1 MIVIPYLWHTV
12 DYINEG
18 NSPVYSCGNNAISGR
33 KIIQYNAVYSFLI
46 NQEPRTKDRDSC
58 FGWAGIAQTHFDI
71 LSLRC
76 NH

>member
-46 NQEPRTKDRDSC
+46 NQETKDQGPRLVFRLGGDSPD
-58 FGWAGIAQTHFDI
+58 T
-71 LSLRC
+71 L
-76 NH
+76 